1 MLLCAQNSHLVVID
15 VQEKLLP
22 NIGNHARIAANIGFL
37 MDAAA
42 ILQVPV
48 VVTEQYPKGLGPT
61 VEPLRHHPAATNTL
75 EKLRFS
81 AAETLVTG
89 VSALGISETDVP
101 PLPARQIV
109 LAGIETHV
117 CVQQTALELNER
129 GFQVFVAADSVGSRF
144 PEDHHWGLQRMKSA
158 GVIITTAEAIAF
170 EWCELAGHERFKTL
184 SLLIRDRDSQRKE
197 LTSIDTPRSSE

>member
-1 MLLCAQNSHLVVID
+1 MNDATSLTLLSAKNSHLVVID

-22 NIGNHARIAANIGFL
+22 NIGNPAKITANIRFL

-42 ILQVPV
+42 ILDVPV

-61 VEPLRHHPAATNTL
+61 AEPLRSHPAVSNTL

-81 AAETLVTG
+81 AAETLMAG
-89 VSALGISETDVP
+89 VSALEISEATVAVRG
-101 PLPARQIV
+101 ARQIV

-117 CVQQTALELNER
+117 CVQQTALELKER
-129 GFQVFVAADSVGSRF
+129 GFQVFVAADCVGSRF
-144 PEDHHWGLQRMKSA
+144 PEDHHWGIQRMTIA
-158 GVIITTAEAIAF
+158 GVIVTTAEAIAF

-184 SLLIRDRDSQRKE
+184 SRLIRDRDSQRNME
-197 LTSIDTPRSSE
+197 R